1 MINYYA
7 TLGVLP
13 TATTDEIKASF
24 RQLVKR
30 YHPDMNHGNAQIFA
44 RIREAYEALAE
55 PERRETF
62 DRAWQEAHTV
72 RAQLQGG
79 GARPEARADQPVTVL
94 TRIMSLAMPRTGRFQ
109 LEGIIGRIQI
119 EPTTPETLWET
130 TLRKFKGSDPAAL
143 AKHVIQIRLSGE
155 KDLVQTILPRPTDFG
170 VEMQKAT
177 PEERRK
183 PGFLRNLL
191 QGVGRKLSL
200 GDLFDGNAFGSYGAF
215 LPLSLVMTVPRGVPL
230 VLRNVT
236 GSLSIGDLRS
246 DLVANMLGG
255 VLRAQH
261 LSRATLTLNGN
272 SRAYLS
278 RVARPAEQLVFGN
291 AQQWLKGQV
300 TRLRAVVENHGQ
312 VQVHCPVAFAQAEV
326 RGQGFLNMMETV
338 GSAVC
343 DVRDN
348 GYIRIARVRNGLQ
361 GTRAG
366 NGRVDAAVRRRPTDA
381 AGPAAPAAA
390 RVG

>member
-13 TATTDEIKASF
+13 TSSCDEIRASY

-30 YHPDMNHGNAQIFA
+30 YHPDMRGGNAQIFA
-44 RIREAYEALAE
+44 RIREAYDVLSEPKTRDEFDLA
-55 PERRETF
+55 
-62 DRAWQEAHTV
+62 WKQAHLV
-72 RAQLQGG
+72 RAQLQDSTLPPGSS
-79 GARPEARADQPVTVL
+79 PDQPVTML
-94 TRIMSLAMPRTGRFQ
+94 TRIMSMAIPRSGRFQ

-119 EPTTPETLWET
+119 EPTTPDTLWDT
-130 TLRKFKGSDPAAL
+130 TLRKFQGADPEKL

-155 KDLVQTILPRPTDFG
+155 KDLVKTILPRPTDFG

-183 PGFLRNLL
+183 PGFLRGLL
-191 QGVGRKLSL
+191 QGMGRKLSL
-200 GDLFDGNAFGSYGAF
+200 GDLFDGNPFGSYGAF
-215 LPLSLVMTVPRGVPL
+215 LPLSLVMTVPQGIPL

-236 GSLSIGDLRS
+236 GSLSVGDLRC

-255 VLRAQH
+255 VLRATS
-261 LSRATLTLNGN
+261 LSRASLTLNGN

-278 RVARPAEQLVFGN
+278 HVAGPADLLVFGN
-291 AQQWLKGQV
+291 SQLWLNGQV

-312 VQVHCPVAFAQAEV
+312 VEVHCPVTHVQAEV
-326 RGQGFLNMMETV
+326 RGQGFLNLRETV
-338 GSAVC
+338 GTAHC

-348 GYIRIARVRNGLQ
+348 GYVRIARVRQGLQ

-366 NGRVDAAVRRRPTDA
+366 NGRVDATVRRRPT
-381 AGPAAPAAA
+381 PAAPPVTAK
-390 RVG
+390 VG

>member
-13 TATTDEIKASF
+13 TAGLEEIRASY

-30 YHPDMNHGNAQIFA
+30 YHPDMAAGNAQIFA
-44 RIREAYEALAE
+44 RVREAYDTLSEQG
-55 PERRETF
+55 RREEF
-62 DRAWQEAHTV
+62 DEAWKKMHTA
-72 RAQLQGG
+72 RAQLGDSA
-79 GARPEARADQPVTVL
+79 ARRAGFAPDQPVTML
-94 TRIMSLAMPRTGRFQ
+94 TRIMSIALPRSGRFQ

-119 EPTTPETLWET
+119 EPTTPDTLWDT
-130 TLRKFKGSDPAAL
+130 TLRKFQGADPEKL

-155 KDLVQTILPRPTDFG
+155 KALVQTILPRPTDFG

-200 GDLFDGNAFGSYGAF
+200 GDLFDDNPFGSYGAF

-230 VLRNVT
+230 VMRNVT
-236 GSLSIGDLRS
+236 GSLSVGDLRC

-255 VLRAQH
+255 VLRAAS
-261 LSRATLTLNGN
+261 LTRTSLTLNGN
-272 SRAYLS
+272 SRAYLANVS
-278 RVARPAEQLVFGN
+278 GPADLLVFGDS
-291 AQQWLKGQV
+291 QLWLNGQV

-312 VQVHCPVAFAQAEV
+312 VEVHCPVTYVQAEV
-326 RGQGFLNMMETV
+326 RGQGFLNMKETV
-338 GSAVC
+338 GSATC

-348 GYIRIARVRNGLQ
+348 GYVRIARVRQGLQ

-366 NGRVDAAVRRRPTDA
+366 NGRVDAAVRRRPVP
-381 AGPAAPAAA
+381 PAAPAAA
-390 RVG
+390 SAG

>member
-13 TATTDEIKASF
+13 TASLDELRASY

-30 YHPDMNHGNAQIFA
+30 YHPDMKGGNAQIFA
-44 RIREAYEALAE
+44 RVREAYDVLSE
-55 PERRETF
+55 PEQREAF
-62 DRAWQEAHTV
+62 DTAWKEAHTA
-72 RAQLQGG
+72 RAQLED
-79 GARPEARADQPVTVL
+79 ATKRPGFAPDQPVTML
-94 TRIMSLAMPRTGRFQ
+94 TRIMSMAMPRTGRFQ

-119 EPTTPETLWET
+119 EPTTPETLWDT
-130 TLRKFKGSDPAAL
+130 TLRKFQGADPEKL

-200 GDLFDGNAFGSYGAF
+200 GDLFDDKPFGSYGAF
-215 LPLSLVMTVPRGVPL
+215 LPLSLVMTVPQGIPL
-230 VLRNVT
+230 VMRNVT
-236 GSLSIGDLRS
+236 GSLSVGDLRC

-255 VLRAQH
+255 VLRATH
-261 LSRATLTLNGN
+261 LSRASLTLNGN
-272 SRAYLS
+272 SRAYLAK
-278 RVARPAEQLVFGN
+278 VVGQADLLVFGN
-291 AQQWLKGQV
+291 SQLWLDGQV

-312 VQVHCPVAFAQAEV
+312 VEVHCPVSYVQAEV
-326 RGQGFLNMMETV
+326 RGQGFLNMKETV
-338 GSAVC
+338 GSAHC

-348 GYIRIARVRNGLQ
+348 GYVRIARVRQGLQ

-366 NGRVDAAVRRRPTDA
+366 NGRVDAQVRRRPATPA
-381 AGPAAPAAA
+381 TANAG
-390 RVG
+390 